1 MFIPLVIW
9 GTIGPIRNQLPP
21 LLGPMSSHRR
31 LYRLGLLPLSLLCL
45 ASPTL
50 ASPTLA
56 QVKVTPSTSERSAL
70 NTSNLETLVNAVENT
85 KLPLKQR
92 IVAIVSIGKMG
103 QDAANAVTVLKASL
117 TDRNAVEIRL
127 RSAEALASIG
137 SKALPALP
145 ELLILLKDPNPLV
158 RAAAANA
165 IGKLE
170 GVGQQVVPS
179 LIDALEDPNVLV
191 RINAIN
197 ALSSFGRDA
206 QPALPQLIEGLN
218 TNDRS
223 IRKVIINAL
232 GRLGKESKP
241 AAQGL
246 SHLIQESDT
255 ETSLAALMALSQIG
269 SEANVAVPEVG
280 KALSSDSPEIRTFA
294 ALTLGR
300 MGEAAEPVLPD
311 LRRALQDTDKNVRL
325 NAAAGLGKITSN
337 TSETLAALA
346 EALKDNDLGVRMSAA
361 SSINR
366 LAGHV
371 QDQAAKFSR
380 DDLSA
385 IITTLNQVSTFFE
398 DPKNNTNEEVRNSLR
413 RSLIAI
419 KAAKASRYLDQLL
432 EWCRENPAFA
442 LIALYIFA
450 TPGFWLLVL
459 LLKPLWLLKINDLLK
474 PYTDFELP
482 TPLGNT
488 IKVPLRFVMFLG
500 WLHYHPRV
508 LDAWVDRQLSI
519 AHDAFA
525 NKSTVNDRRVYI
537 PIPVVLQGNSVAEI
551 SNKDIQSTFLDGRQ
565 CVLIWGEGGIGKTSL
580 ACQLA
585 QWSMAEDR
593 SKRLCLHRMIPVLIE
608 QELDF
613 KVNEGKD
620 PFRAAIRGQLQ
631 ALVDSAEPLSDEFI
645 EKLLRQRRVLV
656 IVDRMS
662 ELSDATRREIRP
674 GHPDFPA
681 NALVVTSRVEENL
694 DNVPKTLLRPMRIEG
709 NRLSSF
715 LETYLT
721 QCNKR
726 ELFTDSEYFDACSQ
740 LSKMVGQRNI
750 TVLLAKLYAEQ
761 LIAHKSGIVDS
772 HLPDNI
778 PDLMLSYLNEL
789 NRDHNESEPDNPT
802 VHLVSKVIA
811 WECLKYA
818 FRPAPVKRETILSE
832 LELACGIDRETAK
845 NHLRHL
851 ESRLRILQTV
861 GPAQD
866 QISFSL
872 DPLAECLAALYLVE
886 LYGNENYLWQNFM
899 IQADA
904 MPGAPESIHGFLLA
918 LRDCCLTRGVE
929 MDIPENVLNEL
940 GQRVG
945 LSTEMLRRTQIE
957 QRLARLV
964 PKLADGILDTRLRAI
979 RDLGDLGSAAKP
991 VLPALVREI
1000 HASEWQI
1007 RQEVIKTIGLMG
1019 SEGRNAIPVLVD
1031 RMRDEDRR
1039 VACEAVVSLGK
1050 IGTSAIPALVSALD
1064 SKTAYIRSAA
1074 AWVLANFED
1083 SASAAVPALR
1093 KVLQDQDWQVRWVA
1107 AYTLGAIGSS
1117 AKEAVP
1123 DLITICKCHHSL
1135 VRQEASRALWRING
1149 EEASKIVTALSR

>member
-1 MFIPLVIW
+1 
-9 GTIGPIRNQLPP
+9 
-21 LLGPMSSHRR
+21 MSSLNSRSR
-31 LYRLGLLPLSLLCL
+31 WFGLLPLALLGLVPLFTLKSLSQTTKL
-45 ASPTL
+45 SPSDVFHNSSVSI
-50 ASPTLA
+50 APKA
-56 QVKVTPSTSERSAL
+56 SAL
-70 NTSNLETLVNAVENT
+70 ESLVNTVENR
-85 KLPLKQR
+85 KLPLQQR
-92 IVAIVSIGKMG
+92 LNAIIAIGKLG
-103 QDAANAVTVLKASL
+103 PDAANAVTVLKDAL
-117 TDRNAVEIRL
+117 TDRNTVEIR
-127 RSAEALASIG
+127 RRAAEALSAIG
-137 SKALPALP
+137 PKAKPALP
-145 ELLILLKDPNPLV
+145 ELIILLKDPNPSV
-158 RAAAANA
+158 RAAAAEA
-165 IGKLE
+165 VGKFE
-170 GVGQQVVPS
+170 GVGKEVVPS
-179 LIDALEDPNVLV
+179 LMDVLDDPNPIV

-197 ALSSFGRDA
+197 SLSSFGNDA
-206 QPALPQLIEGLN
+206 HSALPQLIEGLN
-218 TNDRS
+218 DPDRA
-223 IRKVIINAL
+223 IRKTIINTL
-232 GRLGKESKP
+232 GRLGKEAKS

-246 SHLIQESDT
+246 SQLLQGNDT
-255 ETSLAALMALSQIG
+255 DTSLAALIALGQIG
-269 SEANVAVPEVG
+269 SDATVAVPDVG
-280 KALSSDSPEIRTFA
+280 KALTSEDAKIRTFA

-300 MGEAAEPVLPD
+300 MGQSAEPVLPE
-311 LRRALQDTDKNVRL
+311 LRRALQDSDKNVRQ
-325 NAAAGLGKITSN
+325 NVASSLGKITSN
-337 TSETLAALA
+337 TPETLAALA
-346 EALKDNDLGVRMSAA
+346 IALNDDDIGVRISVA
-361 SSINR
+361 SSINQ
-366 LAGHV
+366 LAGHI
-371 QDQAAKFSR
+371 QDETSKFSR
-380 DDLSA
+380 DDLTS
-385 IITTLNQVSTFFE
+385 TLATLDKVATIFE
-398 DPKNNTNEEVRNSLR
+398 DPKSNSSQEVRNSLR
-413 RSLIAI
+413 RSIVVI
-419 KAAKASRYLDQLL
+419 KAAKASRYLDQMF
-432 EWCRENPAFA
+432 EWSKDNPAFA
-442 LIALYIFA
+442 LIVLYILA

-459 LLKPLWLLKINDLLK
+459 LFKPLWLLKVNDLLK

-508 LDAWVDRQLSI
+508 LDAWVNRQLTI

-537 PIPVVLQGNSVAEI
+537 PIPVVLQGNTVAEI
-551 SNKDIQSTFLDGRQ
+551 SSKDIQATFLDGRQ

-585 QWSMAEDR
+585 QWSMSDDR
-593 SKRLCLHRMIPVLIE
+593 TKRLCRHRMIPVLIE

-620 PFRAAIRGQLQ
+620 PFREAIRGQLQ
-631 ALVDSAEPLSDEFI
+631 ALVDSAEPLSDDFI

-694 DNVPKTLLRPMRIEG
+694 DNVPKTLMRPMRIEG

-715 LETYLT
+715 LEAYLT

-726 ELFTDSEYFDACSQ
+726 DLFTDSEYFDACSQ
-740 LSKMVGQRNI
+740 LSKMVGQRNV

-772 HLPDNI
+772 YLPDNI

-789 NRDHNESEPDNPT
+789 NRDHNANEPDNPT
-802 VHLVSKVIA
+802 IHQDAKVIA
-811 WECLKYA
+811 WECLKYT
-818 FRPAPVKRETILSE
+818 FRPAPVKRDILLTE
-832 LELACGIDRETAK
+832 LELACNIDRESAK
-845 NHLRHL
+845 VRLRHL
-851 ESRLRILQTV
+851 ETRLRILQTV

-866 QISFSL
+866 QVSFSL

-886 LYGNENYLWQNFM
+886 LYGNETYLWKNFM
-899 IQADA
+899 TQADA

-929 MDIPENVLNEL
+929 MDIPENVLTEL

-945 LSTEMLRRTQIE
+945 LSTEMLRRNQIE

-964 PKLADGILDTRLRAI
+964 PKLSNGLLETKLRAI
-979 RDLGDLGSAAKP
+979 RELGDLGAAAQS

-1000 HASEWQI
+1000 HAPEWQI

-1019 SEGRNAIPVLVD
+1019 AEGRNAIPVLVD
-1031 RMRDEDRR
+1031 RMRDDDRR
-1039 VACEAVVSLGK
+1039 VACEAVASLGK
-1050 IGTSAIPALVSALD
+1050 IGTIAIPALVSALA

-1074 AWVLANFED
+1074 AWILANFEE
-1083 SASAAVPALR
+1083 SANSAVPALR
-1093 KVLQDQDWQVRWVA
+1093 KVLQDDDWQVRWVA
-1107 AYTLGAIGSS
+1107 AYTLGSIGTG

-1123 DLITICKCHHSL
+1123 DLITICRGEHAL

-1149 EEASKIVTALSR
+1149 EAASKIVAASR

>member
-1 MFIPLVIW
+1 
-9 GTIGPIRNQLPP
+9 
-21 LLGPMSSHRR
+21 MSSHHRFQW
-31 LYRLGLLPLSLLCL
+31 LGLLPLSLLCL
-45 ASPTL
+45 LSTPALGQTKLNPSVAATSDNTAPT
-50 ASPTLA
+50 
-56 QVKVTPSTSERSAL
+56 
-70 NTSNLETLVNAVENT
+70 NSNLESLVNSIENP

-92 IVAIVSIGKMG
+92 IAAIVAIGKLG
-103 QDAANAVTVLKASL
+103 PEAGNAVTVLKGAL
-117 TDRNAVEIRL
+117 TDRNTVEIR
-127 RSAEALASIG
+127 RHAADALAAIG
-137 SKALPALP
+137 NKSKAALP
-145 ELLILLKDPNPLV
+145 ELIILLKDPNPGV

-170 GVGQQVVPS
+170 GVGKEAVPA
-179 LIDALEDPNVLV
+179 LIDILDDPNPAVK
-191 RINAIN
+191 INAIN
-197 ALSSFGRDA
+197 ALSTFGPEA
-206 QPALPQLIEGLN
+206 QPGLPQLVEELN
-218 TNDRS
+218 TSDKGVRR
-223 IRKVIINAL
+223 IIINAL
-232 GRLGKESKP
+232 GRLGKEAKP

-246 SHLIQESDT
+246 SSLIQEGDT

-269 SEANVAVPEVG
+269 SEASVAVPEVG
-280 KALSSDSPEIRTFA
+280 NALASDDPQIRTFA

-300 MGEAAEPVLPD
+300 MGEAAEPVLPE
-311 LRRALQDTDKNVRL
+311 LRRALQDSDKNVRQ
-325 NAAAGLGKITSN
+325 NVASSLGQITAN
-337 TSETLAALA
+337 TPDTLAALA
-346 EALKDNDLGVRMSAA
+346 EALKDTDIGVRISAA

-371 QDQAAKFSR
+371 QDQSSQFSR
-380 DDLSA
+380 DDLSRV
-385 IITTLNQVSTFFE
+385 ITTLDQVAANFE
-398 DPKNNTNEEVRNSLR
+398 DPTSNTNEEVRNSLR

-419 KAAKASRYLDQLL
+419 KAAKASRHLDQLL
-432 EWCRENPAFA
+432 EWGRENPAFA
-442 LIALYIFA
+442 LILFYIVA

-459 LLKPLWLLKINDLLK
+459 LFKPLWLLKINDLLK

-508 LDAWVDRQLSI
+508 LDAWVDRQLTI

-537 PIPVVLQGNSVAEI
+537 PIPVVLQGNTVAEI

-580 ACQLA
+580 ACQIA
-585 QWSMAEDR
+585 QWSMADDR
-593 SKRLCLHRMIPVLIE
+593 NKRLCRHRMIPVLIE

-613 KVNEGKD
+613 KVSEDKD
-620 PFRAAIRGQLQ
+620 PFREAIRGQLQ
-631 ALVDSAEPLSDEFI
+631 ALVDSAEPLSDDFI

-681 NALVVTSRVEENL
+681 NALVVTSRVEETL
-694 DNVPKTLLRPMRIEG
+694 DNVPKTLMRPMRIEG

-715 LETYLT
+715 LEAYLT

-750 TVLLAKLYAEQ
+750 TVLLAKLYVEQ

-789 NRDHNESEPDNPT
+789 NRDHNPDEPDNPM
-802 VHLVSKVIA
+802 VHQDAKVIA
-811 WECLKYA
+811 WECLKYT
-818 FRPAPVKRETILSE
+818 FRPAPVKRETVLNE
-832 LELACGIDRETAK
+832 LEIACNIDRESAK
-845 NHLRHL
+845 LRLRHL

-904 MPGAPESIHGFLLA
+904 MPGAPDSIHGFLLA

-929 MDIPENVLNEL
+929 MDIPETVLNEL

-945 LSTEMLRRTQIE
+945 LSTEMLRRTQVE

-964 PKLADGILDTRLRAI
+964 PRLTDGLLEMRLRAI
-979 RDLGDLGSAAKP
+979 RELGELGAAAKP

-1000 HASEWQI
+1000 HAPEWQI
-1007 RQEVIKTIGLMG
+1007 RQEVIKTIGFMG

-1031 RMRDEDRR
+1031 RMRDSDRR

-1050 IGTSAIPALVSALD
+1050 IGPIAIPALVAALE
-1064 SKTAYIRSAA
+1064 SKTAHIRSSA
-1074 AWVLANFED
+1074 AWVLANFEEN
-1083 SASAAVPALR
+1083 ANAAVPALR
-1093 KVLQDQDWQVRWVA
+1093 KVLQDEDWQVRWVA
-1107 AYTLGAIGSS
+1107 AYTLGAIGNA
-1117 AKEAVP
+1117 AKDAVP
-1123 DLITICKCHHSL
+1123 DLVAICKGCHSL
-1135 VRQEASRALWRING
+1135 VRQEACRSLWRING
-1149 EEASKIVTALSR
+1149 EDASKIVTSLNRC

>member
-1 MFIPLVIW
+1 
-9 GTIGPIRNQLPP
+9 
-21 LLGPMSSHRR
+21 MSSSNSRSR
-31 LYRLGLLPLSLLCL
+31 WFGLLPLALFGLSPIFALSSLSQTAKL
-45 ASPTL
+45 
-50 ASPTLA
+50 
-56 QVKVTPSTSERSAL
+56 TSSEVFHNNSVSIAPKASAL
-70 NTSNLETLVNAVENT
+70 ESLVNIVENR
-85 KLPLKQR
+85 KLPLQQR
-92 IVAIVSIGKMG
+92 LNAIVAIGKLG
-103 QDAANAVTVLKASL
+103 PDAANAVTVLKDAL
-117 TDRNAVEIRL
+117 TDRNTVEVR
-127 RSAEALASIG
+127 RRAAEALSSIG
-137 SKALPALP
+137 PKAKPALP
-145 ELLILLKDPNPLV
+145 ELIILLKDPNPSV
-158 RAAAANA
+158 RAAAAEA
-165 IGKLE
+165 VGKFE
-170 GVGQQVVPS
+170 GVGKEVVPS
-179 LIDALEDPNVLV
+179 LVDVLDDPNPIV

-197 ALSSFGRDA
+197 SLSSFGNDA
-206 QPALPQLIEGLN
+206 HSALPQLIDGLN
-218 TNDRS
+218 DPDRA
-223 IRKVIINAL
+223 IRKTIINTL
-232 GRLGKESKP
+232 GRLGKEAKP

-246 SHLIQESDT
+246 SQLLQASDT
-255 ETSLAALMALSQIG
+255 DTSLAALIALGQIG
-269 SEANVAVPEVG
+269 SEATVAVPEVG
-280 KALSSDSPEIRTFA
+280 KALTSEDAKIRTFA

-300 MGEAAEPVLPD
+300 MGESAEPVLPE
-311 LRRALQDTDKNVRL
+311 LRRALQDSDKNVRQ
-325 NAAAGLGKITSN
+325 NVASSLGKITSN
-337 TSETLAALA
+337 TPETLSALA
-346 EALKDNDLGVRMSAA
+346 IALNDDDIGVRISVA
-361 SSINR
+361 SSINQ
-366 LAGHV
+366 LAGHI
-371 QDQAAKFSR
+371 QDETSKFSR
-380 DDLSA
+380 EDLTSTIA
-385 IITTLNQVSTFFE
+385 TLDKVSTIFE
-398 DPKNNTNEEVRNSLR
+398 DPKSNSSQEVRNSLR
-413 RSLIAI
+413 RSIVVI
-419 KAAKASRYLDQLL
+419 KAAKASRYLDQIF
-432 EWCRENPAFA
+432 EWSKDNPAFA
-442 LIALYIFA
+442 LIALYILA

-508 LDAWVDRQLSI
+508 LDAWVNRQLTI

-537 PIPVVLQGNSVAEI
+537 PIPVVLQGNTVAEI
-551 SNKDIQSTFLDGRQ
+551 SSKDIQATFLDGRQ

-585 QWSMAEDR
+585 QWSMSDDR
-593 SKRLCLHRMIPVLIE
+593 TKRLCRHRMIPVLIE

-620 PFRAAIRGQLQ
+620 PFREAIRGQLQ
-631 ALVDSAEPLSDEFI
+631 ALVDSAEPLSDDFI

-694 DNVPKTLLRPMRIEG
+694 DNVPKTLMRPMRIEG

-715 LETYLT
+715 LEAYLT

-726 ELFTDSEYFDACSQ
+726 DLFTDSEYFDACSQ
-740 LSKMVGQRNI
+740 LSKMVGQRNV

-789 NRDHNESEPDNPT
+789 NRDHNADEPDNPT
-802 VHLVSKVIA
+802 IHQDAKVIA
-811 WECLKYA
+811 WECLKYT
-818 FRPAPVKRETILSE
+818 FRPAPVKRDTLLTE
-832 LELACGIDRETAK
+832 LELACSIDRESAK
-845 NHLRHL
+845 IRLRHL
-851 ESRLRILQTV
+851 ETRLRILQTV

-886 LYGNENYLWQNFM
+886 LYGNETYLWKNFM

-929 MDIPENVLNEL
+929 MDIPENVLTEL

-945 LSTEMLRRTQIE
+945 LSTEMLRRNQIE

-964 PKLADGILDTRLRAI
+964 PKLSNGILETKLRAI
-979 RDLGDLGSAAKP
+979 RELGDLGAAAQS

-1000 HASEWQI
+1000 HAPEWQI

-1019 SEGRNAIPVLVD
+1019 AEGRNAIPVLVD
-1031 RMRDEDRR
+1031 RMRDDDRR

-1050 IGTSAIPALVSALD
+1050 IGTIAIPALVSALA
-1064 SKTAYIRSAA
+1064 SKTAYIRSSA
-1074 AWVLANFED
+1074 AWILANFED
-1083 SASAAVPALR
+1083 SANSAVPALR
-1093 KVLQDQDWQVRWVA
+1093 KVLQDDDWQVRWVA
-1107 AYTLGAIGSS
+1107 AYTLGSIGTG

-1123 DLITICKCHHSL
+1123 DLITICRGEHSL

-1149 EEASKIVTALSR
+1149 EAASKIVAASR